1 MADSRLEQVLALVQP
16 EVLALFPGVA
26 FEFGEPMASTHAAPP
41 RVAWFRAE
49 DGSQVGPARTTA
61 RETEAPLDRS
71 AVVVAV
77 CWAAKG
83 GSHTTDD
90 AAIESLIG
98 AVELALHKTLGTALI
113 LPIAEQWTT
122 EGWIQ
127 TGKSARL
134 LFGVRMPVVL
144 PAPEIVATEA
154 EPIDAG
160 FDDTDKSDTDGILQA
175 KDG

>member
-16 EVLALFPGVA
+16 EVLALFPGVT
-26 FEFGEPMASTHAAPP
+26 FEFGEPKAATHAAPP

-49 DGSQVGPARTTA
+49 DGSTAGPARTTA
-61 RETEAPLDRS
+61 REIEAPLDRTV
-71 AVVVAV
+71 AVVAV

-83 GSHTTDD
+83 GAYTTDD
-90 AAIESLIG
+90 AAIEALVG
-98 AVELALHKTLGTALI
+98 AVELGLHKCLGTALL

-122 EGWIQ
+122 EGWVQ

-144 PAPEIVATEA
+144 PAPEIVATDA
-154 EPIDAG
+154 EPIDVG